1 MRRRCSVPAVSLSS
15 RHCRRCTSPRLR
27 LCLHVCDYMAIPLHA
42 LLRLRSR
49 QAARR
54 AGFGN
59 ARPLLPT
66 PHNATAP
73 SQQHSHALPLQ
84 SPAPVSCPRSRVPTG
99 PTAFQCSRDRRT
111 STHPP
116 PNVATQ
122 PTTRSLR
129 PADSLSGVHVHTNLT
144 LFVDLGGA
152 HACAHQCQLCSHGFS
167 VPAVQPQL
175 LSQMNAVQVWHFL
188 VHTTAVA
195 SAHQWGNSLPAPL
208 HQ

>member
-73 SQQHSHALPLQ
+73 SQQYSHALPSQ
-84 SPAPVSCPRSRVPTG
+84 SPVPISRPNLMSPVSCPRSHVPGLVSRPVPRHFNAAETDAHRHTHHPTSQRNPQLAACG
-99 PTAFQCSRDRRT
+99 PPTASAACMCT
-111 STHPP
+111 
-116 PNVATQ
+116 
-122 PTTRSLR
+122 PT
-129 PADSLSGVHVHTNLT
+129 
-144 LFVDLGGA
+144 
-152 HACAHQCQLCSHGFS
+152 
-167 VPAVQPQL
+167 
-175 LSQMNAVQVWHFL
+175 
-188 VHTTAVA
+188 
-195 SAHQWGNSLPAPL
+195 
-208 HQ
+208 